1 MSTPAEEHAPG
12 PASPD
17 GTAARARGLTKA
29 YGSGE
34 TAVIALDSVD
44 VDVARGRFTAVM
56 GPSGSGKSTLMHCLA
71 GLDTVSAGQVWLGDT
86 EITGL
91 KDRELTRLRRDRV
104 GFMFQSFNLIPTLNA
119 RENIT
124 LPMDIAGRKPD
135 EAWLDQVID
144 TLGLRDRLK
153 HRPAQLSGGQ
163 QQRVACARALASRPE
178 LIFADEPTG
187 NLDSRAGLEV
197 LGFLRE
203 AVDQLGQTVVMVTHD
218 PGAAAHSDLV
228 LFLADGR
235 IVDETHR
242 PTAESVLE
250 RMKRFDVVRGATVP
264 DGAVPPGGAL
274 SDAPRTAA
282 DRPDA
287 APSHGG
293 TSHRA
298 EPPRGTSD
306 AAPPHSGTSHRAEP
320 GGGRRGAPPA
330 VGEAPSVPPQ
340 GDRSRDTGRTGP
352 GRPDTAPPDAAPS
365 DAAPSDGGTSHRTE
379 PDGDTQTTAAP
390 NGAPPGGGRQGAP
403 PAAGEEPGVPP
414 HGDWS
419 PDAAS
424 PGAGED

>member
-1 MSTPAEEHAPG
+1 MSTRAAEHAPG
-12 PASPD
+12 LAPAD

-34 TAVIALDSVD
+34 TAVIALDAVD
-44 VDVARGRFTAVM
+44 VDIARGRFTAVM

-91 KDRELTRLRRDRV
+91 KDRELTRLRRDRI

-135 EAWLDQVID
+135 EAWLDQVVD

-203 AVDQLGQTVVMVTHD
+203 AVDRLGQTVVMVTHD

-250 RMKRFDVVRGATVP
+250 RMKRFDVARATP
-264 DGAVPPGGAL
+264 RPP
-274 SDAPRTAA
+274 APRDQEA
-282 DRPDA
+282 
-287 APSHGG
+287 GG
-293 TSHRA
+293 T
-298 EPPRGTSD
+298 
-306 AAPPHSGTSHRAEP
+306 P
-320 GGGRRGAPPA
+320 GGG
-330 VGEAPSVPPQ
+330 V
-340 GDRSRDTGRTGP
+340 
-352 GRPDTAPPDAAPS
+352 
-365 DAAPSDGGTSHRTE
+365 
-379 PDGDTQTTAAP
+379 
-390 NGAPPGGGRQGAP
+390 GGGEG
-403 PAAGEEPGVPP
+403 
-414 HGDWS
+414 
-419 PDAAS
+419 
-424 PGAGED
+424 